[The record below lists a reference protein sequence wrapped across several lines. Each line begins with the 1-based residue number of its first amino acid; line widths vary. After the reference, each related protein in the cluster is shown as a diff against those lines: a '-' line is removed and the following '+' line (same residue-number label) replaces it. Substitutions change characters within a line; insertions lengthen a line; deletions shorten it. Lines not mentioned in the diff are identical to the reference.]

1 MPMDGID
8 GTRRLAAALGRAA
21 AAARGLAE
29 VAVAKS
35 AFDLQAIAQS
45 IVPVKTGNL
54 KNSLDVELAGLSA
67 FIGPTV
73 NYGAYVELGTHKMTP
88 RPYMTP
94 ATDAVEP
101 TFIEAIASIGDRT
114 LGA

>member
-8 GTRRLAAALGRAA
+8 GTRRLAADLGKAA
-21 AAARGLAE
+21 AAATKLARI
-29 VAVAKS
+29 AVQKS
-35 AFDLQAIAQS
+35 ALDLQAIAQG
-45 IVPVKTGNL
+45 IVPVDTGNL
-54 KNSLDVELAGLSA
+54 KNSIDTELAGLSA
-67 FIGPTV
+67 FIGPTA
-73 NYGAYVELGTHKMTP
+73 NYGAFIEFGTHKMAP